1 MFNVTVYVMDMSDNI
16 AADSLIVAV
25 GEPGLESMRMMLIG
39 LGGVAVVVIIAGILI
54 KRKT

>member
-1 MFNVTVYVMDMSDNI
+1 MDMSDNI